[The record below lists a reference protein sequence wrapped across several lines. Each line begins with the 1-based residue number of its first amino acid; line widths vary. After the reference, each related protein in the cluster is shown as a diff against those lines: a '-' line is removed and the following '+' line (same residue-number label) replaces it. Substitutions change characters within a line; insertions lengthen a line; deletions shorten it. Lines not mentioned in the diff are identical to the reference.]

1 MLNGTDELYTRL
13 EYRVGPTLML
23 NGTDELY
30 TRLEY
35 VGPTL
40 MLLHDITTFGHGLVL
55 FISINRTKW
64 RTDAHVC
71 LLNASI
77 LDRSTCSGC
86 HWMDGRKKY
95 FYRLTGPKK

>member
-23 NGTDELY
+23 
-30 TRLEY
+30 
-35 VGPTL
+35 
-40 MLLHDITTFGHGLVL
+40 LHDITASGHGLVL

-64 RTDAHVC
+64 RTDAYVC

-86 HWMDGRKKY
+86 MEEKNII
-95 FYRLTGPKK
+95 

>member
-23 NGTDELY
+23 
-30 TRLEY
+30 
-35 VGPTL
+35 
-40 MLLHDITTFGHGLVL
+40 LHDITASGHGLVL

-64 RTDAHVC
+64 RTDVQVC

-77 LDRSTCSGC
+77 LDRST
-86 HWMDGRKKY
+86 WMDVWKKKIIQ
-95 FYRLTGPKK
+95 KKSASCQGTEGVANKVS